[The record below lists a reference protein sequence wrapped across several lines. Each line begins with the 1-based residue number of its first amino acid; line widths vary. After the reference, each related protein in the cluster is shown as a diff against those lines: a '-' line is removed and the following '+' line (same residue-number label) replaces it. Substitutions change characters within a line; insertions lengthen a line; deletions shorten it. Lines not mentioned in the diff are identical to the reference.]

1 MGSMQVVR
9 QHCTYQ
15 YAYGTKLLGA
25 DTVSVFSV
33 QVFTPAR
40 RGLASPSHC
49 PCHVCPLYRP
59 WGKRGPC
66 SFPSKGLGQAGGSL
80 VLIGREGGG
89 GGGRK
94 LDCKGR
100 KENGDRSALR
110 ADFCSSLSSRCE
122 YEPPVRAG
130 HRSHSLP
137 RSHWLLV

>member
-89 GGGRK
+89 GRGEKTGLQGAEGKR
-94 LDCKGR
+94 G
-100 KENGDRSALR
+100 S
-110 ADFCSSLSSRCE
+110 
-122 YEPPVRAG
+122 
-130 HRSHSLP
+130 
-137 RSHWLLV
+137 